1 MTAVELRRLKLMLE
15 DRLKELASSL
25 RNRGDIAV
33 ERTPDVLDGVELAG
47 ERDLAI
53 RSLDK
58 SFVQLRLV
66 ETALAR
72 IAHRT
77 YGYCLRCDAEISMRR
92 LTAVPHAVF
101 CLKCQEE
108 TDHDGS
114 RITMLMPGPG
124 AAPWGAGLG
133 STLMLG
139 DQHHGN
145 FGKS

>member
-1 MTAVELRRLKLMLE
+1 MAAVALRRLKCMLE
-15 DRLKELASSL
+15 ERLKERASSL

-92 LTAVPHAVF
+92 LTAGHHAVC
-101 CLKCQEE
+101 CLQGQEE
-108 TDHDGS
+108 TAHGESS
-114 RITMLMPGPG
+114 RQMLVHGRGEGTG
-124 AAPWGAGLG
+124 AR
-133 STLMLG
+133 
-139 DQHHGN
+139 D
-145 FGKS
+145 